1 MRKKLNQYERLIKA
15 VNTSTVILEF
25 IYMFLVFFAGMYFG
39 NVIKVS
45 YEFVIFSFLGVALI
59 TCIFMMVSNNIIN
72 RRKLEWNSLPK
83 KENILQSND
92 LCLHCRN
99 DEKEMTIDKLFNG
112 EEVICHDKEIGNVHI
127 RIEKVEQ
134 DEK

>member
-1 MRKKLNQYERLIKA
+1 MRKKLNQYERLNNA
-15 VNTSTVILEF
+15 MNTTTVILEF
-25 IYMFLVFFAGMYFG
+25 IYMFLVFFAGLYFG
-39 NVIKVS
+39 CVLKLTYDVI
-45 YEFVIFSFLGVALI
+45 IFSFLGLALI
-59 TCIFMMVSNNIIN
+59 TCIFFMVSNNIIN
-72 RRKLEWNSLPK
+72 KRKLEWYSLPK
-83 KENILQSND
+83 KETILQSND

-112 EEVICHDKEIGNVHI
+112 EEVVCHDKEIGDIYV